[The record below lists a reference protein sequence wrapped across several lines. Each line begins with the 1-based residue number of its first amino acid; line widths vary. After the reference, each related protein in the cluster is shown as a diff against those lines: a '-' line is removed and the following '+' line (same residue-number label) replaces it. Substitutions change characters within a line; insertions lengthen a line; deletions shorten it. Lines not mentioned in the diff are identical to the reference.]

1 MHREEINSSLN
12 QLYKSLKTSKQAVHT
27 MLNLRKKHRD
37 EIAQLA
43 RYIEDIRADHP
54 TMGLRDM
61 YYKIMPDFM
70 GRDKFELFCQE
81 SGYSFK
87 HKRNACKT
95 TDSSGV
101 KRFPNLIE
109 GLTIV
114 VANQVWQSDITYIE
128 IGGRFY
134 YLTFII
140 DSYTRRIVGHSVSRR
155 LLTEH
160 TTLPALK
167 MALKIRKGQDLRGLI
182 FHSDGGGQYYAQA
195 FLKITQKLGIV
206 NSMCKHAYENGKAER
221 INGVIKNNYL
231 MHWEINNFEQL
242 IRKVDR
248 AVLMYNHEKP
258 HIKLDRN
265 SPIEFENKLLYLQC
279 QPTTSTL
286 KAELPE
292 HLKSEAIVNIELLKM
307 TTIKIKKSQNLGSE
321 NTISKSL

>member
-1 MHREEINSSLN
+1 MN
-12 QLYKSLKTSKQAVHT
+12 QLYYSIGISKQAVHV
-27 MLNLRKKHRD
+27 MLNLRQKQRD
-37 EIAQLA
+37 ESAQLA

-109 GLTIV
+109 SLKIDRV
-114 VANQVWQSDITYIE
+114 NQVWQSDITYIE
-128 IGGRFY
+128 VGGRFY
-134 YLTFII
+134 YLTFIL
-140 DSYTRRIVGHSVSRR
+140 DSYSRRIVGYSVSRR

-167 MALKIRKGQDLRGLI
+167 MALKTRKGQDIKGLI
-182 FHSDGGGQYYAQA
+182 FHSDGGGQYYAQE
-195 FLKITQKLGIV
+195 FLKTTQKAGIV

-231 MHWEINNFEQL
+231 RHWQIKSFEQL
-242 IRKVDR
+242 TQKVDH
-248 AVLMYNHEKP
+248 AVLMYNQQKP

-265 SPIEFENKLLYLQC
+265 SPIEFENKLLHLQS
-279 QPTTSTL
+279 QRAMSTL
-286 KAELPE
+286 ESE
-292 HLKSEAIVNIELLKM
+292 SNECFKSETIRNVKLLKM
-307 TTIKIKKSQNLGSE
+307 TTKQIKYSQNLMCK
-321 NTISKSL
+321 NIISK

>member
-1 MHREEINSSLN
+1 
-12 QLYKSLKTSKQAVHT
+12 
-27 MLNLRKKHRD
+27 MLNLRQKQRD
-37 EIAQLA
+37 ESAQLA

-109 GLTIV
+109 SLKIDRV
-114 VANQVWQSDITYIE
+114 NQVWQSDITYIE
-128 IGGRFY
+128 VGGRFY
-134 YLTFII
+134 YLTFIL
-140 DSYTRRIVGHSVSRR
+140 DSYSRRIVGYSVSRR

-167 MALKIRKGQDLRGLI
+167 MALKTRKGQDIKGLI
-182 FHSDGGGQYYAQA
+182 FHSDGGGQYYAQE
-195 FLKITQKLGIV
+195 FLKTTQKAGIV

-231 MHWEINNFEQL
+231 RHWQIKSFEQL
-242 IRKVDR
+242 TQKVDH
-248 AVLMYNHEKP
+248 AVLMYNQQKP

-265 SPIEFENKLLYLQC
+265 SPIEFENKLLHLQS
-279 QPTTSTL
+279 QRAMSTL
-286 KAELPE
+286 ESE
-292 HLKSEAIVNIELLKM
+292 SNECFKSETIRNVKLLKM
-307 TTIKIKKSQNLGSE
+307 TTKQIKYSQNLMCK
-321 NTISKSL
+321 NIISK